1 MISIARLPR
10 LSLAPT
16 WHTDSTQQLPS
27 KLLNRFS
34 RYACDI
40 SLSVRLDSRLPSAV
54 QWFATIGLSLPI
66 RLRLPLPLF
75 LLTWP

>member
-1 MISIARLPR
+1 MISIARLSR

-16 WHTDSTQQLPS
+16 WHTDSTQQFPS
-27 KLLNRFS
+27 LLNRFG

-66 RLRLPLPLF
+66 RLRPPLPLF